1 MGRGEW
7 KTNTGFLLAAIGS
20 AVGLGN
26 IWRFPYVAYENGGG
40 AFLIPYVIALFTA
53 GIPIL
58 MLELSLGNKKRASA
72 PLAFSKIDTKWEWLG
87 WWSVTFVMF
96 GIVLYYIVV
105 IAWCVNYIFFAVFQS
120 WGNDTNGFFFNTFLG
135 VSEGV
140 WKLNG
145 LNPSIVAAV
154 LFVWF
159 VNWVITFNGV
169 QKGIER
175 AVKLMMP
182 ILFLITITIIFWAIS
197 LEGAGDGIR
206 LYTTPDFSKILN
218 KDVWIAA
225 YGQIFFSLSLGF
237 GIMIAYASY
246 LPKKANIFKNSLIVG
261 FSNSMYEVAAGFGV
275 FGILGYMAL
284 KQGVPIQEVVSS
296 GIGLAF
302 VAYPKAISLLP
313 FGQIFGILFFFL
325 LTIAGISSSISI
337 IEAFTSAIIDKF
349 GVSRRRV
356 ITTLCILG
364 FLGSLLFASHAGLYW
379 LDIVDHFL
387 NQYGLLT
394 VGFIE
399 ALIIGWLF
407 RTRELKDH
415 IAENLGL
422 SGKKHRIFKYVI
434 LQLWNYCIKFITPVA
449 LGFAL
454 IYSLIGEFK
463 KPYEGYPVS
472 GIIILGIGWL
482 LVTHMAAFG
491 LSGLP
496 WKTDSRGHKSAHPP
510 SRYKRDYGGW
520 KVGEQPRRREPK
532 HPI

>member
-1 MGRGEW
+1 MGRGSW
-7 KTNTGFLLAAIGS
+7 RSNTGFLLAAIGS

-40 AFLIPYVIALFTA
+40 AFLIPYVVALFTA

-72 PLAFSKIDTKWEWLG
+72 PMAFAKIDTKWEWLG
-87 WWSVTFVMF
+87 WWSVSFVMF

-105 IAWCVNYIFFAVFQS
+105 IGWCANYIVFAAKQSWWADTNAFFFQEFLGLSSDVWTLEGLNWSIVVAVF
-120 WGNDTNGFFFNTFLG
+120 
-135 VSEGV
+135 
-140 WKLNG
+140 
-145 LNPSIVAAV
+145 
-154 LFVWF
+154 FVWL
-159 VNWVITFNGV
+159 VNWVITYNGIER
-169 QKGIER
+169 GIER
-175 AVKLMMP
+175 AVKFMMP
-182 ILFLITITIIFWAIS
+182 VLFAITIIIIAWAVC
-197 LEGAGDGIR
+197 LEGAGEGIR
-206 LYTTPDFSKILN
+206 LYTTPDFSKIRN
-218 KDVWIAA
+218 IDVWIAA

-275 FGILGYMAL
+275 FGVLGYMAM
-284 KQGVPIQEVVSS
+284 KQGVPIADVVRD

-313 FGQIFGILFFFL
+313 MGWIFGILFFFL

-349 GVSRRRV
+349 GISRKRIITV
-356 ITTLCILG
+356 ICCVG
-364 FLGSLLFASHAGLYW
+364 FLGSLLFTSHAGLYW

-387 NQYGLLT
+387 NQYGLVT
-394 VGFIE
+394 VGILE
-399 ALIIGWLF
+399 ALIIGWLYK
-407 RTRELKDH
+407 TRHLRDH

-422 SGKKHRIFKYVI
+422 SGSGHRIFKHVV

-449 LGFAL
+449 LGVAL
-454 IYSLIGEFK
+454 VISLLDEFK

-472 GIIILGIGWL
+472 GIIILGVGWL
-482 LVTHMAAFG
+482 LATHIFAFG

-496 WKTDSRGHKSAHPP
+496 WKDRGQGATD
-510 SRYKRDYGGW
+510 RD
-520 KVGEQPRRREPK
+520 
-532 HPI
+532 